1 MLQRGMRA
9 NL

>member
-1 MLQRGMRA
+1 MRA